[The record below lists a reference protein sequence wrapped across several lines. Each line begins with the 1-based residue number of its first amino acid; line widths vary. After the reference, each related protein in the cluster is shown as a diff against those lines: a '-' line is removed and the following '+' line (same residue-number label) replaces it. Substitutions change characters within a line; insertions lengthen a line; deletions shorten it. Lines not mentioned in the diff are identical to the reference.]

1 MEAQLPDKIL
11 FQGEWRD
18 LYSNPLEEYWARRGK
33 RHPHFLDTPNCR
45 RGYIASWEIQNN
57 SLYLKAIE
65 GSMEKTTFFFFK
77 RKISYT
83 LKTLFPKSMNK
94 LVKASWF
101 TGKIRIPIGKMTMFE
116 DRGYDSRFEKEQI
129 ITINRGEILK
139 SVTLDFMEKR
149 LVVTSDVTGGQVAG

>member
-11 FQGEWRD
+11 FQGEWKE
-18 LYSNPLEEYWARRGK
+18 LYSNPLEEYWIRRDK
-33 RHPHFLDTPNCR
+33 RHPFFIESPNCK

-57 SLYLKAIE
+57 QLFLKAIE
-65 GSMEKTTFFFFK
+65 GTVEKTTMIFFK
-77 RKISYT
+77 KKTAYT
-83 LKTLFPKSMNK
+83 LRSLFPKSMNK

-149 LVVTSDVTGGQVAG
+149 LVVTSDVTN

>member
-1 MEAQLPDKIL
+1 
-11 FQGEWRD
+11 
-18 LYSNPLEEYWARRGK
+18 
-33 RHPHFLDTPNCR
+33 
-45 RGYIASWEIQNN
+45 
-57 SLYLKAIE
+57 
-65 GSMEKTTFFFFK
+65 
-77 RKISYT
+77 
-83 LKTLFPKSMNK
+83 MNK

-149 LVVTSDVTGGQVAG
+149 LVVTSDATN